1 VYVERVTHDGETIT
15 RELGQK
21 LAARARHV
29 CLFIGAGA
37 SRSVGLPDIAGLR
50 TKIVAAAS
58 ADDKDLIERY
68 IASYDVEE
76 TLSRLRA
83 IGALTEGGGEIDG
96 VDANRAK
103 RLDAEISA
111 TIIDAVTIAP
121 GTDIAAFAHLGS
133 WATRAQ
139 YHLPVEIFTLN
150 YDLAVE
156 MGFEAVGGPWFDGFV
171 GQLQAP
177 FRDDLVD
184 ELQPN
189 ARVHLPSGITR
200 LWKLH
205 GSVNWRWQ
213 APPGLPRRV
222 VRVAGVAPG
231 LAAAIYPSYEKYEES
246 RRLPFVALMDRLR
259 RALTLPETVVIVAGY
274 SFSDEHFNEL
284 LFSAAERHPRTEIVT
299 LSFSSIP
306 DRVLGRAGRTR
317 NILALGRTEA
327 VVGGERG
334 DWSGNEVPGVYEGG
348 AFLLGDF
355 GRLASFLARQ
365 STADD
370 AV

>member
-1 VYVERVTHDGETIT
+1 MAHDAETIT

-37 SRSVGLPDIAGLR
+37 SRAVGLPDIAGLR
-50 TKIVAAAS
+50 TKIVAAS
-58 ADDKDLIERY
+58 AAADRNLVERY
-68 IASYDVEE
+68 IAEYDVEE

-83 IGALTEGGGEIDG
+83 IAALTDGGGELDGIDS
-96 VDANRAK
+96 ARAK
-103 RLDAEISA
+103 RLDEQISA
-111 TIIDAVTIAP
+111 TIIEAVTIPP
-121 GTDIAAFAHLGS
+121 GTDITAFERLGS

-156 MGFEAVGGPWFDGFV
+156 MGFEAVGGLWFDGFV

-184 ELQPN
+184 EEQPDP
-189 ARVHLPSGITR
+189 RVHIPSGIAR

-213 APPGLPRRV
+213 TPTGTPRRV
-222 VRVAGVAPG
+222 VRVGGSVPG

-259 RALTLPETVVIVAGY
+259 RSLTLPETVVIVTGY

-284 LFSAAERHPRTEIVT
+284 LFGAAERHPRTEIIT
-299 LSFSSIP
+299 LAYSSIP
-306 DRVLGRAGRTR
+306 DRVLGRAAGTR
-317 NILALGRTEA
+317 NILALGREEA
-327 VVGGERG
+327 VVGGERAAWTG
-334 DWSGNEVPGVYEGG
+334 SEVPGVYE
-348 AFLLGDF
+348 AEKFLLGDF
-355 GRLASFLARQ
+355 GRLASFLAQ
-365 STADD
+365 QPSADD
-370 AV
+370 AP